1 MPDSPPLMSPDAT
14 EHGRPLASPSHAI
27 CVYAEPLVVG
37 RRVVVVGDASLG
49 LGERLLELGARTV
62 HVYHPGSDRP
72 AGTPVRGL
80 VVEEL
85 PAGEFD
91 VRDGAFDVAIVPD
104 LLVAQ
109 APAEFLARLR
119 RVLSKGGSA
128 LIGARAES
136 DSPEAVEYYEL
147 YERVALQFSH
157 VRMIAEVPFAG
168 VALAD
173 LSLEGDAPE
182 VTVETQLEGDPSPP
196 ERFFAL
202 ASQDD
207 VRLSEY
213 AIVQLPL
220 ATWGSRGQ
228 AEPRSDTGNV
238 ARAALAQAQLR
249 ATLLE
254 TQIDELKARASR
266 QAEGALSAHRG
277 AELQAELAEE
287 STRRR
292 DADAR
297 AAEHYLRAERLS
309 NETREAS
316 AELTRERDRAALL
329 EVALAGAE
337 ATILALETRVAE
349 SEERLALRKDE
360 LARLDASEARAAAL
374 AIELSL
380 VSEEHGAELAA
391 LEQALRERA
400 RVVRD
405 LEEEVTRREHLVRE
419 LVASLEES
427 LRETRAEPEAGA
439 ISRASAGDVEV
450 VNTDLAAVRRDLE
463 SRDAALRVA
472 DERAAT
478 LEATNDD
485 LRARLDALSADIARR
500 ESERQEVIW
509 RVGELEQQISLL
521 EAEQTELTETLPPPP
536 MGRSRVGTVLE
547 AQDAVHAQ
555 RTELDI
561 LRQAMAQEHE
571 ARVRAESGEEL
582 SNARAELA
590 RQAVLL
596 EQLSRELEARDRSRG
611 SDPRDQVSTEA

>member
-1 MPDSPPLMSPDAT
+1 
-14 EHGRPLASPSHAI
+14 
-27 CVYAEPLVVG
+27 
-37 RRVVVVGDASLG
+37 
-49 LGERLLELGARTV
+49 
-62 HVYHPGSDRP
+62 
-72 AGTPVRGL
+72 
-80 VVEEL
+80 
-85 PAGEFD
+85 
-91 VRDGAFDVAIVPD
+91 
-104 LLVAQ
+104 
-109 APAEFLARLR
+109 
-119 RVLSKGGSA
+119 
-128 LIGARAES
+128 
-136 DSPEAVEYYEL
+136 
-147 YERVALQFSH
+147 
-157 VRMIAEVPFAG
+157 

-228 AEPRSDTGNV
+228 AEPRSDAGNV

-254 TQIDELKARASR
+254 TQIDELKAKASR

-309 NETREAS
+309 NEAREAS

-380 VSEEHGAELAA
+380 VSEGHGAELAA

-427 LRETRAEPEAGA
+427 LPETRAAPEAGA

-450 VNTDLAAVRRDLE
+450 VNTELAAIRRDLE

-478 LEATNDD
+478 LEDANDD

-536 MGRSRVGTVLE
+536 MGKSRVGTVLE

-555 RTELDI
+555 KTELDI

-611 SDPRDQVSTEA
+611 SDPRDQASTEA

>member
-1 MPDSPPLMSPDAT
+1 MLDPPPLMSPDAP
-14 EHGRPLASPSHAI
+14 EHGRPPASPSHAI

-62 HVYHPGSDRP
+62 HLYHPGSDRP

-147 YERVALQFSH
+147 YDRVALQFSH

-228 AEPRSDTGNV
+228 AEPRSDAGNV

-254 TQIDELKARASR
+254 TQIDELKAKASR

-309 NETREAS
+309 NEAREAS

-380 VSEEHGAELAA
+380 VSEGHGAELAA

-427 LRETRAEPEAGA
+427 LPETRAAPEAGA

-450 VNTDLAAVRRDLE
+450 VNTELAAIRRDLE

-478 LEATNDD
+478 LEDANDD

-536 MGRSRVGTVLE
+536 MGKSRVGTVLE

-555 RTELDI
+555 KTELDI

-611 SDPRDQVSTEA
+611 SDPRDQASTEA

>member
-1 MPDSPPLMSPDAT
+1 MLDPPPLMSPDAP
-14 EHGRPLASPSHAI
+14 EHGRPPASPSHAI

-62 HVYHPGSDRP
+62 HLYHPGSDRP

-147 YERVALQFSH
+147 YDRVALQFSH

-228 AEPRSDTGNV
+228 AEPRSDAGSV

-254 TQIDELKARASR
+254 TQIDELKAKASR

-374 AIELSL
+374 AIELS
-380 VSEEHGAELAA
+380 
-391 LEQALRERA
+391 
-400 RVVRD
+400 
-405 LEEEVTRREHLVRE
+405 
-419 LVASLEES
+419 
-427 LRETRAEPEAGA
+427 
-439 ISRASAGDVEV
+439 
-450 VNTDLAAVRRDLE
+450 
-463 SRDAALRVA
+463 
-472 DERAAT
+472 
-478 LEATNDD
+478 
-485 LRARLDALSADIARR
+485 
-500 ESERQEVIW
+500 
-509 RVGELEQQISLL
+509 
-521 EAEQTELTETLPPPP
+521 
-536 MGRSRVGTVLE
+536 
-547 AQDAVHAQ
+547 
-555 RTELDI
+555 
-561 LRQAMAQEHE
+561 
-571 ARVRAESGEEL
+571 
-582 SNARAELA
+582 
-590 RQAVLL
+590 
-596 EQLSRELEARDRSRG
+596 
-611 SDPRDQVSTEA
+611 

>member
-1 MPDSPPLMSPDAT
+1 MLDPPPLMSPDAP
-14 EHGRPLASPSHAI
+14 EHGRPPASPSHAI

-62 HVYHPGSDRP
+62 HLYHPGSDRP

-147 YERVALQFSH
+147 YDRVALQFSH

-228 AEPRSDTGNV
+228 AEPRSDAGNV

-254 TQIDELKARASR
+254 TQIDELKAKASR

-309 NETREAS
+309 NEAREAS

-380 VSEEHGAELAA
+380 VSEGHGAELAA

-427 LRETRAEPEAGA
+427 LPETRAAPEAGA

-450 VNTDLAAVRRDLE
+450 VNTELAAIRRDLE

-472 DERAAT
+472 DERAET
-478 LEATNDD
+478 LEDANDD

-536 MGRSRVGTVLE
+536 MGKSRVGTVLE

-555 RTELDI
+555 KTELDI

-611 SDPRDQVSTEA
+611 SDPRDQASTEA

>member
-1 MPDSPPLMSPDAT
+1 
-14 EHGRPLASPSHAI
+14 
-27 CVYAEPLVVG
+27 
-37 RRVVVVGDASLG
+37 
-49 LGERLLELGARTV
+49 
-62 HVYHPGSDRP
+62 
-72 AGTPVRGL
+72 

-147 YERVALQFSH
+147 YDRVALQFSH

-228 AEPRSDTGNV
+228 AEPRSDAGNV

-249 ATLLE
+249 AALLE
-254 TQIDELKARASR
+254 TQIDELKAKASR

-309 NETREAS
+309 NEAREAS

-360 LARLDASEARAAAL
+360 LARLDASEARTAAL

-380 VSEEHGAELAA
+380 VGEGHGAELAA

-427 LRETRAEPEAGA
+427 LRETRALPEAGA

-478 LEATNDD
+478 LEAANDD

-536 MGRSRVGTVLE
+536 MGKSRVGTVLE
-547 AQDAVHAQ
+547 AQDTVYAQ
-555 RTELDI
+555 KTELDI

>member
-1 MPDSPPLMSPDAT
+1 MLDPPPLMSPDAP

-147 YERVALQFSH
+147 YDRVALQFSH

-228 AEPRSDTGNV
+228 AEPRSDAGNV

-254 TQIDELKARASR
+254 TQIDELKAKASR

-380 VSEEHGAELAA
+380 VSEGHGAELAA

-427 LRETRAEPEAGA
+427 LRETRAAPEAGA

-485 LRARLDALSADIARR
+485 LCARLDALSADIARR

-536 MGRSRVGTVLE
+536 MGKSRVGTVLE

>member
-485 LRARLDALSADIARR
+485 LRGRLDALSADIARR

>member
-1 MPDSPPLMSPDAT
+1 MLDPPPLMSPDAP
-14 EHGRPLASPSHAI
+14 EHGRRLASPSHAI

-147 YERVALQFSH
+147 YDRVALQFSH

-228 AEPRSDTGNV
+228 AEPRSDAGNV

-249 ATLLE
+249 AALLE
-254 TQIDELKARASR
+254 TQIDELKAKASR

-309 NETREAS
+309 NEAREAS

-360 LARLDASEARAAAL
+360 LARLDASEARTAAL

-380 VSEEHGAELAA
+380 VGEGHGAELAA

-427 LRETRAEPEAGA
+427 LRETRALPEAGA

-478 LEATNDD
+478 LEAANDD

-536 MGRSRVGTVLE
+536 MGKSRVGTVLE
-547 AQDAVHAQ
+547 AQDTVYAQ
-555 RTELDI
+555 KTELDI

>member
-1 MPDSPPLMSPDAT
+1 
-14 EHGRPLASPSHAI
+14 
-27 CVYAEPLVVG
+27 VVQ
-37 RRVVVVGDASLG
+37 
-49 LGERLLELGARTV
+49 
-62 HVYHPGSDRP
+62 
-72 AGTPVRGL
+72 
-80 VVEEL
+80 EL

-119 RVLSKGGSA
+119 RLLSKGGSA
-128 LIGARAES
+128 LIGTRAES
-136 DSPEAVEYYEL
+136 ESPEAVEYYEL
-147 YERVALQFSH
+147 YDRVALQFSH

-220 ATWGSRGQ
+220 TTRGSRGQ
-228 AEPRSDTGNV
+228 AGPRSDAGNV

-254 TQIDELKARASR
+254 TQIDELKAKGLR
-266 QAEGALSAHRG
+266 QAEGVLSAHRG

-287 STRRR
+287 SARRR

-309 NETREAS
+309 NEAREAS

-349 SEERLALRKDE
+349 GEERLALRKDE
-360 LARLDASEARAAAL
+360 LARIDASEARTAAL
-374 AIELSL
+374 ATELSL
-380 VSEEHGAELAA
+380 ASEGHAAELAA
-391 LEQALRERA
+391 LEGALRERA

-427 LRETRAEPEAGA
+427 LQETRAASETGA
-439 ISRASAGDVEV
+439 IPQTSAGDVEV

-463 SRDAALRVA
+463 SRDVALRAA

-478 LEATNDD
+478 LEAVNDD
-485 LRARLDALSADIARR
+485 LRARLDALSADVARR

-509 RVGELEQQISLL
+509 RIGELEQQISLL

-555 RTELDI
+555 KTELDV

-590 RQAVLL
+590 RQALLL

-611 SDPRDQVSTEA
+611 SDPRDHASTEA

>member
-1 MPDSPPLMSPDAT
+1 MLDPPPLMSPDAT

-147 YERVALQFSH
+147 YDRVALQFSH

-228 AEPRSDTGNV
+228 AEPRSDAGNV

-254 TQIDELKARASR
+254 TQIDELKAKASR

-380 VSEEHGAELAA
+380 VSEGHGAELAA

-427 LRETRAEPEAGA
+427 LRETRAAPEAGA

-478 LEATNDD
+478 LEDANDD

-536 MGRSRVGTVLE
+536 MGKSRVGTVLE

-555 RTELDI
+555 KTELDI

-611 SDPRDQVSTEA
+611 SDPRDQASTEA

>member
-1 MPDSPPLMSPDAT
+1 
-14 EHGRPLASPSHAI
+14 
-27 CVYAEPLVVG
+27 
-37 RRVVVVGDASLG
+37 
-49 LGERLLELGARTV
+49 
-62 HVYHPGSDRP
+62 
-72 AGTPVRGL
+72 
-80 VVEEL
+80 
-85 PAGEFD
+85 
-91 VRDGAFDVAIVPD
+91 
-104 LLVAQ
+104 
-109 APAEFLARLR
+109 
-119 RVLSKGGSA
+119 
-128 LIGARAES
+128 
-136 DSPEAVEYYEL
+136 
-147 YERVALQFSH
+147 
-157 VRMIAEVPFAG
+157 
-168 VALAD
+168 
-173 LSLEGDAPE
+173 
-182 VTVETQLEGDPSPP
+182 
-196 ERFFAL
+196 
-202 ASQDD
+202 
-207 VRLSEY
+207 
-213 AIVQLPL
+213 
-220 ATWGSRGQ
+220 
-228 AEPRSDTGNV
+228 
-238 ARAALAQAQLR
+238 
-249 ATLLE
+249 
-254 TQIDELKARASR
+254 
-266 QAEGALSAHRG
+266 
-277 AELQAELAEE
+277 
-287 STRRR
+287 
-292 DADAR
+292 
-297 AAEHYLRAERLS
+297 LRAERLS

-380 VSEEHGAELAA
+380 VSEGHGAELAA

-427 LRETRAEPEAGA
+427 LRETRAAPEAGA

-450 VNTDLAAVRRDLE
+450 VNTELAAIRRDLE

-536 MGRSRVGTVLE
+536 MGKSRVGTVLE

-611 SDPRDQVSTEA
+611 SDPRDQASTEA